1 MIDQKS
7 IDIEFKILNLVRNS
21 PNPDRATEIVLE
33 VMDRISA
40 GGDLNSIKASYGA
53 DWNKYIAY
61 DRKC

>member
-21 PNPDRATEIVLE
+21 PNPDRATDIALE
-33 VMDRISA
+33 VIERFSA
-40 GGDLNSIKASYGA
+40 GEDLQSIRASYGA

-61 DRKC
+61 NRKC